1 MWDCNGMNGH
11 LEGCEGI
18 IQIDDLEGKEL
29 LREIRM
35 TSEVNSGCKEG

>member
-1 MWDCNGMNGH
+1 MGLSLNGH

-18 IQIDDLEGKEL
+18 IQIDDLDEKGL

-35 TSEVNSGCKEG
+35 TGEVNSGCKEG